1 MENLHVSSCI
11 STEMQF
17 KQKLVEICESGK
29 KTLQLQK
36 DSYFKLIEELKEAV
50 AAQTKTFRQYYI
62 LKRLVI
68 QYFHE
73 ML

>member
-1 MENLHVSSCI
+1 METLLVGNSI

-17 KQKLVEICESGK
+17 KQKLVEICDSGK
-29 KTLQLQK
+29 KTVQLKK
-36 DSYFKLIEELKEAV
+36 DSYYNLIEELKEAA

-68 QYFHE
+68 QY
-73 ML
+73 L

>member
-1 MENLHVSSCI
+1 MENLPVSSSV

-17 KQKLVEICESGK
+17 KQKLVEICDSGK
-29 KTLQLQK
+29 KTLQLKK
-36 DSYFKLIEELKEAV
+36 DSYYKLIEELKEAA

-68 QYFHE
+68 QY
-73 ML
+73 LD